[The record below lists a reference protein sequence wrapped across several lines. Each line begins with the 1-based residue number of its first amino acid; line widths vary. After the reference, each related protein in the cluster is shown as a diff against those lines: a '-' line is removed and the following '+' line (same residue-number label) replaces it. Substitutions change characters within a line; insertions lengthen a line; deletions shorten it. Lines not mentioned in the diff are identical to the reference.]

1 MVEKIGLPPA
11 SARKAY
17 FVFKNPRFKNGCNEA
32 ELKIWVNK
40 TEGFS
45 FAHMK
50 EVIIG
55 VEILEKSLEE
65 VIDKLKKMGS
75 DMPDSKN
82 SDKGEESRGFGFAA
96 G

>member
-1 MVEKIGLPPA
+1 
-11 SARKAY
+11 
-17 FVFKNPRFKNGCNEA
+17 
-32 ELKIWVNK
+32 
-40 TEGFS
+40 
-45 FAHMK
+45 MK